1 MFQLKRV
8 PADVCD
14 EHQVKSPC
22 RQSSLVKG
30 SPARG
35 LVDGTSSNYPPAL
48 EYKLCL
54 QFVKAIK
61 GRAPEWRDTQGP
73 REVLGM
79 IDDLYI
85 VPPAQNFRLAYLL
98 SNGVSY

>member
-1 MFQLKRV
+1 M
-8 PADVCD
+8 
-14 EHQVKSPC
+14 KSPC

-30 SPARG
+30 SAARG
-35 LVDGTSSNYPPAL
+35 LVDRTSSNYPPTL
-48 EYKLCL
+48 EYRLCL

-73 REVLGM
+73 GEVLGM

-85 VPPAQNFRLAYLL
+85 VPTSQNFKLAYLL
-98 SNGVSY
+98 